1 VLREAGH
8 RVLAARDGTGALRL
22 LERNPEVALL
32 FTDVV
37 LPGGMNG
44 RDLAR
49 EAKKRR
55 PDLKVLYATGY
66 SRTMVL
72 QDRIDSEEPLLTK
85 PFTYETLASKV
96 RQVLERACEPVERQ
110 RPIGT

>member
-1 VLREAGH
+1 MTFRLPLGLLQRE
-8 RVLAARDGTGALRL
+8 RL

-49 EAKKRR
+49 EAQKRR

-72 QDRIDSEEPLLTK
+72 QDRVDLEEPLLTK
-85 PFTYETLASKV
+85 PFTYEALASKV
-96 RQVLERACEPVERQ
+96 RQVLERACEPAERQ
-110 RPIGT
+110 RPTGT